1 MDFIDFFLD
10 FILNPWFLLSLT
22 FWLIILILI
31 YVLRKRKEA
40 ITVFFP
46 FIALLKTKKLN
57 TFIRKIS
64 RKAPKIWR
72 IFWTIGIF
80 VSFAFTIIAI
90 FFFFVNLVSL
100 IQNPRI
106 ENAVTPLVPGVT
118 VGLPLFAYLIIPL
131 LFVMT
136 THEFAHGIAA
146 EVDGVNVK
154 STGVLGAGLFYLIGL
169 GAFVEVDERELNS
182 SKFNKNTR
190 LRIASA
196 GTYVNAITAGIAFL
210 FLINFSFL
218 ISPFY
223 GAQVVQVDTVLKEE
237 DGGFAYGDLS
247 EGDVIVALKKKDSH
261 DDFVYIDGNG
271 YKLSLSEILNNESR
285 KIKISPGDKLTL
297 KIYRPRIDK
306 YVEKD
311 IRVGPRYKLGIL
323 YEYISNDKLQITYIF
338 SKEEDGN
345 NYNRH
350 LERNLVI
357 TKINGTY
364 INVEKGKTLEK
375 ILTKY
380 NLTELKLTSESGKNY
395 HLKLELDGVFI
406 GIYSKLYWMPKN
418 DIAKLFGGNS
428 PDFLL
433 REIIWLW
440 IIAFS
445 VTLFNMLPLPIFDG
459 FRVVKELV
467 NWGIGEEYKTKR
479 KKKEKLMFK
488 RKENTYGLSEYRVE
502 NVESVKI
509 IMGSKSPYT
518 ERSEIILNKNNYELI
533 DKIGDGYK
541 STISFNLPENTNLKD
556 NSLIEVTYEYWYDE
570 KKKIKKTILYI
581 ISLIILII
589 IAGNFI
595 LSYMKL
601 GSVTFWI

>member
-1 MDFIDFFLD
+1 MDFIDFILD

-57 TFIRKIS
+57 NFIVKIS
-64 RKAPKIWR
+64 RKAPKLWR

-154 STGVLGAGLFYLIGL
+154 STGVLGAGMFYLIGL

-190 LRIASA
+190 LRISSA

-223 GAQVVQVDTVLKEE
+223 GEQVIQVDTVLTEE
-237 DGGFAYGDLS
+237 EGGFAYGDLS
-247 EGDVIVALKKKDSH
+247 EGDVIVALKIKGKR
-261 DDFVYIDGNG
+261 DFVYIDGNE
-271 YKLSLSEILNNESR
+271 YKSSLSHYLNNESR
-285 KIKISPGDKLTL
+285 KIKISPGDELTL
-297 KIYRPRIDK
+297 KIYRPKIDK

-311 IRVGPRYKLGIL
+311 IKVGPRYKLGIL

-350 LERNLVI
+350 LERNLII

-364 INVEKGKTLEK
+364 INQNKGKTLEK
-375 ILTKY
+375 ILTKF
-380 NLTELKLTSESGKNY
+380 NLTKLKLTSESGKNY
-395 HLKLELDGVFI
+395 YLDLDLDGVFI

-418 DIAKLFGGNS
+418 DIAKLLGGDT
-428 PDFLL
+428 PEFLL

-467 NWGIGEEYKTKR
+467 NWGIGEDYKTKR

-488 RKENTYGLSEYRVE
+488 RKENNYGLSEYRVE
-502 NVESVKI
+502 NVETVKI

-518 ERSEIILNKNNYELI
+518 ERSEIIVNKNNFELI

-595 LSYMKL
+595 LSYIKL

>member
-1 MDFIDFFLD
+1 MDFIDFILD

-57 TFIRKIS
+57 NFIVKIS
-64 RKAPKIWR
+64 RKAPKLWR

-100 IQNPRI
+100 ILNPRI

-154 STGVLGAGLFYLIGL
+154 STGVLGAGMFYLIGL

-223 GAQVVQVDTVLKEE
+223 GEQVIQVDTVLTEE
-237 DGGFAYGDLS
+237 EGGFAYGDLS
-247 EGDVIVALKKKDSH
+247 EGDVIVALKKKGKR
-261 DDFVYIDGNG
+261 DFVYIDGNE
-271 YKLSLSEILNNESR
+271 YKSSLSHYLNNESR
-285 KIKISPGDKLTL
+285 KIKISPGDELTL

-311 IRVGPRYKLGIL
+311 IKVGPRYKLGIL

-350 LERNLVI
+350 LERNLII

-364 INVEKGKTLEK
+364 INQNKGKTLEK
-375 ILTKY
+375 ILTKF
-380 NLTELKLTSESGKNY
+380 NLTKLKLTSESGKNY
-395 HLKLELDGVFI
+395 YLDLDLDGVFI

-418 DIAKLFGGNS
+418 DIAKLFGGNT

-433 REIIWLW
+433 REIIWLL

-488 RKENTYGLSEYRVE
+488 RKENNYGLSEYRVE
-502 NVESVKI
+502 NVETVKI
-509 IMGSKSPYT
+509 IMGNKSPYT
-518 ERSEIILNKNNYELI
+518 ERSEIIVNKNNYELI

-541 STISFNLPENTNLKD
+541 STISFNLPENTSLKD

-595 LSYMKL
+595 LSYIKL

>member
-1 MDFIDFFLD
+1 MDFIDFILD

-57 TFIRKIS
+57 NFIVKIS
-64 RKAPKIWR
+64 RKAPKLWR

-100 IQNPRI
+100 ILNPRI

-223 GAQVVQVDTVLKEE
+223 GEQVIQVDTVLTEE
-237 DGGFAYGDLS
+237 EGGFAYGDLS
-247 EGDVIVALKKKDSH
+247 EGDVIVALKKKGKR
-261 DDFVYIDGNG
+261 DFVYIDGNE
-271 YKLSLSEILNNESR
+271 YKSSLSHYLNNDSR
-285 KIKISPGDKLTL
+285 KIKISPGDELTL

-311 IRVGPRYKLGIL
+311 IKVGPRYKLGIL

-350 LERNLVI
+350 LERNLII

-364 INVEKGKTLEK
+364 INQNKGKTLEK
-375 ILTKY
+375 ILTKF
-380 NLTELKLTSESGKNY
+380 NLTKLKLTSESGKNY
-395 HLKLELDGVFI
+395 YLDLDLDGVFI

-418 DIAKLFGGNS
+418 NIAKLLGGDA
-428 PDFLL
+428 PEFLL
-433 REIIWLW
+433 REILWLW

-445 VTLFNMLPLPIFDG
+445 ITLFNMLPLPIFDG

-467 NWGIGEEYKTKR
+467 NWGIGEDYKTKR

-488 RKENTYGLSEYRVE
+488 RKENNYGLSEYRVE
-502 NVESVKI
+502 NVETVKI

-518 ERSEIILNKNNYELI
+518 ERSEIIVNKNNYELI

-541 STISFNLPENTNLKD
+541 STISFNLPENTSLKD

-595 LSYMKL
+595 LSYIKL

>member
-1 MDFIDFFLD
+1 MAFIDFILD

-22 FWLIILILI
+22 FWLIILVLI

-57 TFIRKIS
+57 NLIVKIS
-64 RKAPKIWR
+64 RKAPRIWR

-90 FFFFVNLVSL
+90 YFFFINLVSL
-100 IQNPRI
+100 ILNPRI

-118 VGLPLFAYLIIPL
+118 IGLPLFAYLIIPL
-131 LFVMT
+131 LFIMT
-136 THEFAHGIAA
+136 THELAHGIAA

-182 SKFNKNTR
+182 SKFNRNTR

-223 GAQVVQVDTVLKEE
+223 GAEVVQVERVLKEE
-237 DGGFAYGDLS
+237 EGGFNYGALS
-247 EGDVIVALKKKDSH
+247 KGDVIVALKKKDSH
-261 DDFVYIDGNG
+261 DDFMYIDRNVN
-271 YKLSLSEILNNESR
+271 KRSLSQILNNESH

-306 YVEKD
+306 YIEKD
-311 IRVGPRYKLGIL
+311 IKVGPRYKIGIL
-323 YEYISNDKLQITYIF
+323 YEYIDNDKLKVTYIF
-338 SKEEDGN
+338 SKAEDGN
-345 NYNRH
+345 NYNSK
-350 LERNLVI
+350 LERDLII

-364 INVEKGKTLEK
+364 INLEKGKTLEK
-375 ILTKY
+375 ILTKL

-395 HLKLELDGVFI
+395 YLDLDLDGVFI
-406 GIYSKLYWMPKN
+406 GILSKLYWMPKN

-428 PDFLL
+428 PDFLF
-433 REIIWLW
+433 REIMWLW

-445 VTLFNMLPLPIFDG
+445 ITLFNMLPLPIFDG

-479 KKKEKLMFK
+479 KKKEKLIFK
-488 RKENTYGLSEYRVE
+488 RKENNYGLSEYRVE

-509 IMGSKSPYT
+509 ILGSKSSYT
-518 ERSEIILNKNNYELI
+518 ERSEVILSKNNYELI

-541 STISFNLPENTNLKD
+541 STISFNLPENTSLKD

-581 ISLIILII
+581 ISLIILVIL
-589 IAGNFI
+589 AGNFI
-595 LSYMKL
+595 LSYLRL
-601 GSVTFWI
+601 GNVTFWI

>member
-1 MDFIDFFLD
+1 MDFIDYFLD
-10 FILNPWFLLSLT
+10 FILNPWFLLSLS
-22 FWLIILILI
+22 FWLIILTLI

-57 TFIRKIS
+57 NFIRKIS
-64 RKAPKIWR
+64 QKSPRTWR

-80 VSFAFTIIAI
+80 VSFVFSIIAI
-90 FFFFVNLVSL
+90 FLFFINLINL
-100 IQNPRI
+100 IINPRI
-106 ENAVTPLVPGVT
+106 EHAMTPLVPGVT
-118 VGLPLFAYLIIPL
+118 VGLPLFAYLIIPI

-136 THEFAHGIAA
+136 THEFAHGISA
-146 EVDGVNVK
+146 EVDGVNIK

-182 SKFNKNTR
+182 SKFHRNTR

-196 GTYVNAITAGIAFL
+196 GTYVNAITAGLAFL

-237 DGGFAYGDLS
+237 EGGFAYGDLS
-247 EGDVIVALKKKDSH
+247 EGDVIVALKKKGKR
-261 DDFVYIDGNG
+261 DFVYIDGNE
-271 YKLSLSEILNNESR
+271 YKSSLSHYLNNDSR
-285 KIKISPGDKLTL
+285 KIKISVGDELTL

-311 IRVGPRYKLGIL
+311 IKVGPRYKLGIL

-364 INVEKGKTLEK
+364 INQNKGRTLEK
-375 ILTKY
+375 ILTKF
-380 NLTELKLTSESGKNY
+380 NLTKLKLTSESGKNY
-395 HLKLELDGVFI
+395 YLDVELDGVFI

-418 DIAKLFGGNS
+418 NIAKLFGGDS
-428 PDFLL
+428 PNFLL
-433 REIIWLW
+433 RELFWLYF
-440 IIAFS
+440 IAIS
-445 VTLFNMLPLPIFDG
+445 ITLFNMLPLPIFDG
-459 FRVVKELV
+459 FRVAKELV

-479 KKKEKLMFK
+479 KKKEKIIFK
-488 RKENTYGLSEYRVE
+488 RKENNYGLSEYRVE
-502 NVESVKI
+502 NVETVKI

-518 ERSEIILNKNNYELI
+518 ERSEIILSKNNYELI

-589 IAGNFI
+589 LAGNFI
-595 LSYMKL
+595 LSYLRL
-601 GSVTFWI
+601 GNVTFWI

>member
-1 MDFIDFFLD
+1 MNFIDFLLD

-57 TFIRKIS
+57 NFIRKIS
-64 RKAPKIWR
+64 RKAPKLWR
-72 IFWTIGIF
+72 LFWTIGIF

-90 FFFFVNLVSL
+90 FFFFINLVSL

-182 SKFNKNTR
+182 SKFNRNTR
-190 LRIASA
+190 LRISSA

-223 GAQVVQVDTVLKEE
+223 DAQVIQVDTVLKEE
-237 DGGFAYGDLS
+237 EGGFAYGDLS
-247 EGDVIVALKKKDSH
+247 EGDVIVALKKKGKR
-261 DDFVYIDGNG
+261 DFVYIDGNE
-271 YKLSLSEILNNESR
+271 YKSSLSHYLNNESR
-285 KIKISPGDKLTL
+285 KIKISPGDELTL

-311 IRVGPRYKLGIL
+311 IKVGPRYKLGIL

-350 LERNLVI
+350 LERNLII

-364 INVEKGKTLEK
+364 INQNKGKTLEK
-375 ILTKY
+375 ILTKF
-380 NLTELKLTSESGKNY
+380 NLTKLKLTSESGKNY
-395 HLKLELDGVFI
+395 YLDLDLDGVFI

-418 DIAKLFGGNS
+418 DIAKLFGGNT

-488 RKENTYGLSEYRVE
+488 RKENNYGLSEYRVE
-502 NVESVKI
+502 NVETVKI

-518 ERSEIILNKNNYELI
+518 ERSEIIVSKNNYELI

-570 KKKIKKTILYI
+570 RKKIKKTILYI

-595 LSYMKL
+595 LSYLKL

>member
-1 MDFIDFFLD
+1 MDFIDFILD

-57 TFIRKIS
+57 NFIVKIS
-64 RKAPKIWR
+64 RKAPKLWR

-118 VGLPLFAYLIIPL
+118 IGLPLFAYLIIPL

-154 STGVLGAGLFYLIGL
+154 STGVLGAGMFYLIGL

-223 GAQVVQVDTVLKEE
+223 GEQVIQVDTVLTEE
-237 DGGFAYGDLS
+237 EGGFAYGDLS
-247 EGDVIVALKKKDSH
+247 EGDVIVALKLKGKR
-261 DDFVYIDGNG
+261 DFVYIDGNG
-271 YKLSLSEILNNESR
+271 YKSSLSHYLNNDSR
-285 KIKISPGDKLTL
+285 KIKISPGDELTL

-311 IRVGPRYKLGIL
+311 IKVGPRYKLGIL
-323 YEYISNDKLQITYIF
+323 YEYLSNDKLQITYIF

-350 LERNLVI
+350 LERNLII

-364 INVEKGKTLEK
+364 INQNKGKTLEK
-375 ILTKY
+375 ILTKF
-380 NLTELKLTSESGKNY
+380 NLTKLKLTSESGKNY
-395 HLKLELDGVFI
+395 YLDLDLDGVFI

-418 DIAKLFGGNS
+418 DIAKLLGGDT
-428 PDFLL
+428 PDFLF

-467 NWGIGEEYKTKR
+467 NWGIGEDYKTKR

-488 RKENTYGLSEYRVE
+488 RKENNYGLSEYRVE
-502 NVESVKI
+502 NVETVTI
-509 IMGSKSPYT
+509 IMGNKSPYT
-518 ERSEIILNKNNYELI
+518 ERSEIIVNKNNYELI

-595 LSYMKL
+595 LSYIKL

>member
-1 MDFIDFFLD
+1 MDFIDFILD

-57 TFIRKIS
+57 NFIVKIS
-64 RKAPKIWR
+64 RKAPKLWR

-100 IQNPRI
+100 ILNPRI

-223 GAQVVQVDTVLKEE
+223 GEQVIQVDTVLTEE
-237 DGGFAYGDLS
+237 EGGFAYGDLS
-247 EGDVIVALKKKDSH
+247 EGDVIVALKIKGKR
-261 DDFVYIDGNG
+261 DFVYIDGNE
-271 YKLSLSEILNNESR
+271 YKSSLSHYLNNESR
-285 KIKISPGDKLTL
+285 KIKISPGDELTL

-311 IRVGPRYKLGIL
+311 IKVGPRYKLGIL

-350 LERNLVI
+350 LERNLII

-364 INVEKGKTLEK
+364 INQNKGKTLEK
-375 ILTKY
+375 ILTKF
-380 NLTELKLTSESGKNY
+380 NLTKLKLTSESGKNY
-395 HLKLELDGVFI
+395 YLDLDLDGVFI

-418 DIAKLFGGNS
+418 DIAKLLGGDA
-428 PDFLL
+428 PEFLL

-467 NWGIGEEYKTKR
+467 NWGIGEDYKTKR

-488 RKENTYGLSEYRVE
+488 RKENNYGLSEYRVE
-502 NVESVKI
+502 NVETVKI

-518 ERSEIILNKNNYELI
+518 ERSEIIVNKNNYELI

-541 STISFNLPENTNLKD
+541 STISFNLPENTSLKD

-595 LSYMKL
+595 LSYIKL

>member
-1 MDFIDFFLD
+1 MDFIDFILD

-57 TFIRKIS
+57 NFIVKIS
-64 RKAPKIWR
+64 RKAPKLWR

-100 IQNPRI
+100 ILNPRI

-223 GAQVVQVDTVLKEE
+223 GEQVIQVDTVLTEE
-237 DGGFAYGDLS
+237 EGGFAYGDLS
-247 EGDVIVALKKKDSH
+247 EGDVIVALKKKGKR
-261 DDFVYIDGNG
+261 DFVYIDGNE
-271 YKLSLSEILNNESR
+271 YKSSLSHYLNNDSR
-285 KIKISPGDKLTL
+285 KIKISPGDELTL

-311 IRVGPRYKLGIL
+311 IKVGPRYKLGIL

-350 LERNLVI
+350 LERNLII

-364 INVEKGKTLEK
+364 INQNKGKTLEK
-375 ILTKY
+375 ILTKF
-380 NLTELKLTSESGKNY
+380 NLTKLKLTSESGKNY
-395 HLKLELDGVFI
+395 YLDLDLDGVFI

-418 DIAKLFGGNS
+418 NIAKLLGGDA
-428 PDFLL
+428 PEFLL

-467 NWGIGEEYKTKR
+467 NWGIGEDYKTKR

-488 RKENTYGLSEYRVE
+488 RKENNYGLSEYRVE
-502 NVESVKI
+502 NVETVKI

-518 ERSEIILNKNNYELI
+518 ERSEIIVNKNNYELI

-541 STISFNLPENTNLKD
+541 STISFNFPENTNLKD

-595 LSYMKL
+595 LSYIKL

>member
-1 MDFIDFFLD
+1 MDFIDFILD

-46 FIALLKTKKLN
+46 FIALLKTKRLN
-57 TFIRKIS
+57 NLIRKIS
-64 RKAPKIWR
+64 RKAPKLWR

-100 IQNPRI
+100 IQNPRL
-106 ENAVTPLVPGVT
+106 ENAVAPIVPGVT

-136 THEFAHGIAA
+136 TYEFAHGIAA

-190 LRIASA
+190 LRISSA

-223 GAQVVQVDTVLKEE
+223 GAQVIQVDTVLTEE
-237 DGGFAYGDLS
+237 EGGFAYGDLS
-247 EGDVIVALKKKDSH
+247 EGDVIVALKKKGKR
-261 DDFVYIDGNG
+261 DFVYIDGNE
-271 YKLSLSEILNNESR
+271 YKSSLSHYLNNESR
-285 KIKISPGDKLTL
+285 KIKISPGDELTL
-297 KIYRPRIDK
+297 KIYRPKIDK

-311 IRVGPRYKLGIL
+311 IKVGPRYKLGIL

-350 LERNLVI
+350 LERNLII
-357 TKINGTY
+357 TKINDTY
-364 INVEKGKTLEK
+364 INQNKRKTLEK
-375 ILTKY
+375 ILTEF
-380 NLTELKLTSESGKNY
+380 NLTKLKLTSESGKNY
-395 HLKLELDGVFI
+395 YLDLDLDGVFI

-418 DIAKLFGGNS
+418 DIAKLFGGNT
-428 PDFLL
+428 PDFLF

-488 RKENTYGLSEYRVE
+488 RKENNYGLSEYRVE
-502 NVESVKI
+502 NVETVKI

-518 ERSEIILNKNNYELI
+518 ERSEIIVNKNNYELI

-541 STISFNLPENTNLKD
+541 STISFNLPENTSLTD

-595 LSYMKL
+595 LSYLQL

>member
-1 MDFIDFFLD
+1 MDFIDFILD

-57 TFIRKIS
+57 NFIVKIS
-64 RKAPKIWR
+64 RKAPKLWR

-154 STGVLGAGLFYLIGL
+154 STGVLGAGMFYLIGI

-223 GAQVVQVDTVLKEE
+223 GEQVIQVDTVLTEE
-237 DGGFAYGDLS
+237 EGGFAYGDLS
-247 EGDVIVALKKKDSH
+247 EGDVIVALKIKGKR
-261 DDFVYIDGNG
+261 DFVYIDGNE
-271 YKLSLSEILNNESR
+271 YKSSLSHYLNNESR
-285 KIKISPGDKLTL
+285 KIKISPGDELTL
-297 KIYRPRIDK
+297 KIYRPKIDK

-311 IRVGPRYKLGIL
+311 IKVGPRYKLGIL

-350 LERNLVI
+350 LERNLII

-364 INVEKGKTLEK
+364 INQNKGKTLEK
-375 ILTKY
+375 ILTKF
-380 NLTELKLTSESGKNY
+380 NLTKLKLTSESGKNY
-395 HLKLELDGVFI
+395 YLDLDLDGVFI

-418 DIAKLFGGNS
+418 DIAKLLGGDA
-428 PDFLL
+428 PEFLL

-488 RKENTYGLSEYRVE
+488 RKENNYGLSEYRVE
-502 NVESVKI
+502 NVETVKI
-509 IMGSKSPYT
+509 IMGNKSPYT
-518 ERSEIILNKNNYELI
+518 ERSEIIVNKNNYELI

-541 STISFNLPENTNLKD
+541 STISFNLPENTSLKD

-595 LSYMKL
+595 LSYIKL

>member
-1 MDFIDFFLD
+1 MDFIDFILD

-57 TFIRKIS
+57 NFIVKIS
-64 RKAPKIWR
+64 RKAPKLWR

-223 GAQVVQVDTVLKEE
+223 GEQVIQVDTVLTEE
-237 DGGFAYGDLS
+237 EGGFAYGDLS
-247 EGDVIVALKKKDSH
+247 EGDVIVALKKKGKR
-261 DDFVYIDGNG
+261 DFVYIDGNE
-271 YKLSLSEILNNESR
+271 YKSSLSHYLNNDSR
-285 KIKISPGDKLTL
+285 KIKISPGANIFLT
-297 KIYRPRIDK
+297 INYR
-306 YVEKD
+306 
-311 IRVGPRYKLGIL
+311 LH
-323 YEYISNDKLQITYIF
+323 IF
-338 SKEEDGN
+338 SLRRKMET
-345 NYNRH
+345 
-350 LERNLVI
+350 I
-357 TKINGTY
+357 TID
-364 INVEKGKTLEK
+364 IWR
-375 ILTKY
+375 
-380 NLTELKLTSESGKNY
+380 
-395 HLKLELDGVFI
+395 
-406 GIYSKLYWMPKN
+406 GI
-418 DIAKLFGGNS
+418 
-428 PDFLL
+428 
-433 REIIWLW
+433 
-440 IIAFS
+440 
-445 VTLFNMLPLPIFDG
+445 
-459 FRVVKELV
+459 
-467 NWGIGEEYKTKR
+467 
-479 KKKEKLMFK
+479 
-488 RKENTYGLSEYRVE
+488 
-502 NVESVKI
+502 
-509 IMGSKSPYT
+509 
-518 ERSEIILNKNNYELI
+518 
-533 DKIGDGYK
+533 
-541 STISFNLPENTNLKD
+541 
-556 NSLIEVTYEYWYDE
+556 
-570 KKKIKKTILYI
+570 
-581 ISLIILII
+581 
-589 IAGNFI
+589 
-595 LSYMKL
+595 
-601 GSVTFWI
+601 